1 MSGGVNVSGSMI
13 RKITRGTSSGNGE
26 ITISCNITD
35 TNKVIVLLDAD
46 YGIASL
52 TNNNGDQGAAAGSAY
67 LKSISNSN
75 IIVTAQGVTQIYSK
89 GTNKFSAGPVTF
101 SYQIIEFM

>member
-1 MSGGVNVSGSMI
+1 MI

-46 YGIASL
+46 YNVGS
-52 TNNNGDQGAAAGSAY
+52 TSNNTGPTAAAAGSVY
-67 LKSISNSN
+67 LKSVSTTN
-75 IIVTAQGVTQIYSK
+75 IVVIAKGLNVIFSSGSYKYST
-89 GTNKFSAGPVTF
+89 TNVNF